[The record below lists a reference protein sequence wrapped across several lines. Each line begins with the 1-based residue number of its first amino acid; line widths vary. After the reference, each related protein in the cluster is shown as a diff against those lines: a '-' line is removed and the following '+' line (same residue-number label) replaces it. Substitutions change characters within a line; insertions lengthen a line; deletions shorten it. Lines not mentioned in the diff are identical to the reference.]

1 MPPKFVFMI
10 ALLLTPAT
18 AAFAQT
24 FPPQPA
30 PPANPMLEGNQ
41 QERQACAPD
50 VVKYCQHQLNV
61 NAQDT
66 LAILNCL
73 QTNRPNISAACRTV
87 LANHG
92 Q

>member
-1 MPPKFVFMI
+1 MRPTFVFMI
-10 ALLLTPAT
+10 ALLLTPTPAT
-18 AAFAQT
+18 SAQT

-30 PPANPMLEGNQ
+30 PPANPMLEGSQ

-50 VVKYCQHQLNV
+50 VVKYCQHQLDV

-73 QTNRPNISAACRTV
+73 QTNKPKISAACRTV
-87 LANHG
+87 LINHG